1 MMNPLYWFC
10 HTATKIAASV
20 FYRFEVV
27 HPERLI
33 EHGGALIA
41 CNHESFLDPPC
52 VSIAF
57 KNSIHFLARK
67 TLFDNWLFG
76 GLISRLNALPVDQ
89 DRPDMTGLRR
99 IIGLLR
105 SGERVLIFPEGE
117 RTLDGKFGP
126 AEPGVGL
133 VIAKSQ
139 QPVLPV
145 RIFGAYE
152 IFPRG
157 AKFPKLGGK
166 LTVVVGEPLDFA
178 EELATSTLDRK
189 ELYKSF
195 SERTLAAIRA
205 LELPKR

>member
-1 MMNPLYWFC
+1 MKPLYWFC
-10 HTATKIAASV
+10 HTATLLAAKLL
-20 FYRFEVV
+20 YRFEVV
-27 HPERLI
+27 NRERLI
-33 EHGGALIA
+33 ENGSALIA

-57 KNSIHFLARK
+57 QNPIHFLARK
-67 TLFDNWLFG
+67 TLFDNKLFG

-99 IIGLLR
+99 IIGLLK

-117 RTLDGKFGP
+117 RTQTGDFGK

-139 QPVLPV
+139 APVLPV

-166 LTVVVGEPLDFA
+166 ITIVVGEPLDFSQ
-178 EELATSTLDRK
+178 ELSSAGDKK

-195 SERTLAAIRA
+195 SERSLSAIKA